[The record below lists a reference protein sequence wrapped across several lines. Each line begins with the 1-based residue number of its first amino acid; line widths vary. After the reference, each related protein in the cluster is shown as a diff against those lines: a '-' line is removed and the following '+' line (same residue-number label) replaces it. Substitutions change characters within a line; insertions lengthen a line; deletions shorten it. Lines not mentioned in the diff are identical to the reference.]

1 MFCAPQFSAPRLSA
15 PILSRALAAVTA
27 SAIMFSAAVQASP
40 VKTFETTD
48 GRTMRSVEVKFVDL
62 DLTTPAGAATLE
74 TRLKRASRQVCGT
87 SVRAP
92 LREQLDHNACLDQTL
107 ASGARAMV
115 TLVARAE
122 AGDNFKPG
130 ERIAVGS

>member
-62 DLTTPAGAATLE
+62 DLTTPAGTAMLE
-74 TRLKRASRQVCGT
+74 TRLKVASKQVCGT
-87 SVRAP
+87 SVSFP
-92 LREQLDHNACLDQTL
+92 LREHLDHKACIDQTL

-122 AGDNFKPG
+122 AGERFKPG